1 MVVCWYL
8 SLKDWKKFRK
18 KKRKLNL
25 ILYEQIIHN
34 FEILGTIWWFIYIVL
49 EYWEKNKKEV
59 MWVYFPKNKVHIS
72 KIKYKIPI
80 YLES

>member
-1 MVVCWYL
+1 M
-8 SLKDWKKFRK
+8 RK
-18 KKRKLNL
+18 KEKKIKFNL
-25 ILYEQIIHN
+25 IDGQIIHN

-49 EYWEKNKKEV
+49 EYWKKNKKEV

>member
-1 MVVCWYL
+1 M
-8 SLKDWKKFRK
+8 RK
-18 KKRKLNL
+18 KEKKIKFNL
-25 ILYEQIIHN
+25 IDGQIIHN

>member
-1 MVVCWYL
+1 MIHLYC
-8 SLKDWKKFRK
+8 FR
-18 KKRKLNL
+18 
-25 ILYEQIIHN
+25 
-34 FEILGTIWWFIYIVL
+34 VL
-49 EYWEKNKKEV
+49 EKNKKEV